1 MWTSGRNRCKIVD
14 AFLRSIIRFLYASAV
29 HNILVFTRRTYDSWR
44 ILTWRCRANTT
55 YTSFIRLLYTLA
67 PFTSYTRFTTL
78 THGFTHWATS
88 GLADCRITDSQ
99 LTREYVHTL
108 RRTTTDRTHTT
119 DWLNLEELTTDH
131 SCLENTFTLMEEQQ
145 LWHWDR
151 ARIYIPQMVEGPRT
165 NKAEN
170 FLKKNNPIHLSQIA
184 PSCRL
189 SLRTLQGLDRGDSS
203 YSTIWQDEFKWR
215 LWHLSDTHRRLVIS
229 VRPFLTPKG
238 L

>member
-1 MWTSGRNRCKIVD
+1 MIPGEFSRGDVGRTQ
-14 AFLRSIIRFLYASAV
+14 
-29 HNILVFTRRTYDSWR
+29 H
-44 ILTWRCRANTT
+44 
-55 YTSFIRLLYTLA
+55 TSFIRLLYTLA

-131 SCLENTFTLMEEQQ
+131 SWLENTFTLMEEQQ

-151 ARIYIPQMVEGPRT
+151 ARIYIPQMVEGLRT
-165 NKAEN
+165 NKSEN

-203 YSTIWQDEFKWR
+203 YSQYDR
-215 LWHLSDTHRRLVIS
+215 MSLSDVYGTCPTRAAAGLSLFGHSSPQKARNSILNLVK
-229 VRPFLTPKG
+229 L
-238 L
+238 